1 MRHISASQGSH
12 WLEDPEGDCPGGF
25 YVSPAECPV
34 CRADRLESRV
44 KKLEEECRLGYQV
57 LADLAKKDSEFD
69 RLEAFCAEKDAK
81 IAEQAAEIQALVN
94 RQAAKDEEVERMKA
108 RLNAYY
114 GECKPC
120 SRCAGTGKDPL
131 VKNCT
136 CDCCEGTGWE
146 VDA

>member
-94 RQAAKDEEVERMKA
+94 RQAAKDAQPRVIVATAKKVLSPRQDGRRRRTE
-108 RLNAYY
+108 
-114 GECKPC
+114 
-120 SRCAGTGKDPL
+120 
-131 VKNCT
+131 
-136 CDCCEGTGWE
+136 
-146 VDA
+146 